1 MRVRARFDLRY
12 QFQSKGHKLISVMN
26 PTQSWRPTAAPAH
39 LKARASLLR
48 DIRDYFSAQDV
59 MEVETPLISMAGNT
73 DPEIQSIQ
81 IDSGGYLR
89 TSPEFALKRLLAA
102 GSGDIF
108 ELGRVFR
115 ANESGRCH
123 NPEFTLLEWYRT
135 DFSYLQLMKEVAV
148 LVRHCG
154 RGKFD
159 QWPQQ
164 RLTYRE
170 LFLHY
175 LKLDPFTANEQLLR
189 STAKKHGIHDIE
201 LERKQWLDL
210 LISLVIQP
218 ALPKKCLTFVY
229 DFPAEQAA
237 LARVRPEA
245 PPLAERFEL
254 YLGCTE
260 LANGYQELT
269 DPIEQRRRFEAD
281 NTQREN
287 RGKASYAVDQNL
299 LAALEHGLPEC
310 AGVALGV
317 DRLLMAITAAD
328 TISDVTAFPFSRA

>member
-1 MRVRARFDLRY
+1 
-12 QFQSKGHKLISVMN
+12 MN
-26 PTQSWRPTAAPAH
+26 LPENWRPTATTAE

-48 DIRDYFSAQDV
+48 DIRDYFSGQGV

-73 DPEIQSIQ
+73 DPEINSVRT
-81 IDSGGYLR
+81 DTGGYLR

-115 ANESGRCH
+115 AGESGRSH

-135 DFSYLQLMKEVAV
+135 GFNYHQLMDEVAA

-159 QWPQQ
+159 QWPQE
-164 RLTYRE
+164 RLAYRQ
-170 LFLHY
+170 LFLRY
-175 LKLDPFTANEQLLR
+175 LDLDPFTAEVPEL
-189 STAKKHGIHDIE
+189 SAAAKKHGISDIE
-201 LERKQWLDL
+201 LDHKQWLDL

-218 ALPKKCLTFVY
+218 ALPEECLTFVY
-229 DFPAEQAA
+229 DFPVAQAA
-237 LARVRPEA
+237 LARIRPQE

-254 YLGCTE
+254 YLGNTE

-269 DPIEQRRRFEAD
+269 DAIEQRRRFDAE
-281 NTQREN
+281 NEQREK
-287 RGKASYAVDQNL
+287 RGQSACKVDHHL
-299 LAALEHGLPEC
+299 IAALDHDLPEC

-317 DRLLMAITAAD
+317 DRLLMSVCDAE
-328 TISDVTAFPFSRA
+328 TISEVTAFPFSRA